1 MSQIILITGT
11 RKGIGK
17 IISEYYLSK
26 GEIVIGCS
34 RREGSIEHSNYR
46 HIKVDVSDEKAVVSM
61 VRKVAKEF
69 GGVDVLINN
78 AGIASMN
85 HFLLT
90 PFYTMEKV
98 IRTNVFGTMLFSREV
113 SKVMMKNKKGR
124 IINYSTVAVPLNL
137 EGEAV
142 YAASKSAVE
151 SLTKVTAKEL
161 VEYGITVN
169 AIGPTPI
176 ATDLIKNVPNKKIEE
191 LIEKQTIKRLG
202 EVTDIIN
209 VLDFFMKEESRF
221 ITGQI
226 IYLGG
231 IN

>member
-1 MSQIILITGT
+1 
-11 RKGIGK
+11 
-17 IISEYYLSK
+17 
-26 GEIVIGCS
+26 
-34 RREGSIEHSNYR
+34 
-46 HIKVDVSDEKAVVSM
+46 
-61 VRKVAKEF
+61 
-69 GGVDVLINN
+69 
-78 AGIASMN
+78 MN